1 MRNVSSSSGGGCGGG
16 GGSSSGGSG
25 SGGGSAPAPRR
36 VQLFGTTAFDS
47 LRRLTD
53 PGARV
58 DEVRDRRREDFLL
71 GLREEDHRE
80 ACLARLQA
88 GGQAGDLHI
97 LNDDNNTAASQ
108 QQVDRM

>member
-1 MRNVSSSSGGGCGGG
+1 MHNVSSSSGGGGGGG
-16 GGSSSGGSG
+16 GGSSSGASG

-47 LRRLTD
+47 LRLTD

-97 LNDDNNTAASQ
+97 LNDNNTVCSQ

>member
-97 LNDDNNTAASQ
+97 LNDNNTVCSQ